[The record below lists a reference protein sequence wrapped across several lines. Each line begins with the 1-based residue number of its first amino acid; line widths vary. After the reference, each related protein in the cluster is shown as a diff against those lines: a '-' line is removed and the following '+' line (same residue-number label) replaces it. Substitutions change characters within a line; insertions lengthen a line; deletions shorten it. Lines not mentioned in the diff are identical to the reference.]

1 LEDDSVTFN
10 KCERF
15 LLVHNAPSATSSVD
29 CLSSIAQT

>member
-15 LLVHNAPSATSSVD
+15 LVVHEGIQYPG
-29 CLSSIAQT
+29 